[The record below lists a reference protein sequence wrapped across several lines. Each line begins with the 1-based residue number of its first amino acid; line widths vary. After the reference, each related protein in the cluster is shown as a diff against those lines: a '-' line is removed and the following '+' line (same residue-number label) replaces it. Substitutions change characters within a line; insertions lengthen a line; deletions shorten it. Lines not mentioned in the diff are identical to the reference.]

1 MRVFRDK
8 NGYGLNAFGFILATV
23 GVVVGILLV
32 LCVPVY
38 LVESNVCTSKADA
51 MNRDAYYGFW
61 EGCMVETDDGY
72 FPLDQI
78 RENQ

>member
-1 MRVFRDK
+1 MRRLFFDD
-8 NGYGLNAFGFILATV
+8 YGLSIFGLITATV
-23 GVVVGILLV
+23 VVVTAIVVV
-32 LCVPVY
+32 LMVPVY
-38 LVESNVCTSKADA
+38 FIESNVCTSKADA